1 MATAVSANDVL
12 RMRLASQLI
21 GGPSL
26 APAAVVTH
34 MLATQAQDFAQALWA
49 IGVRSPGSTRSSVLD
64 ALRSG
69 DVVRS
74 WPFRGTLMFVPAED
88 LGWMLGISAHRALS
102 AAAARHRMLELDDA
116 SLSEA
121 RDLTVAALEGG
132 RMLGRDDYFAM
143 LEGHGIRTTAQRGVH
158 IIWVL
163 AQTGVVCWGP
173 PLGTQQGL
181 VLVDEWVQ
189 SPRVLGRDEALRELV
204 VRYFT
209 GHGPAT
215 LRDLAWWAKGTIAD
229 LRAGIALAGD
239 ALEQLSH
246 EGTAYWRL
254 AGSPDPARWPAL
266 SMLPGFDEYLLGYQ
280 ARDLPLAEEHSAKIV
295 PGNNGIFLPTIVVNG
310 RVVGTWKRAFRG
322 ASITVTPEPFTGLS
336 ASNTAA
342 LERATKRY
350 TSFFAG

>member
-1 MATAVSANDVL
+1 MATAVSAHDVL

-21 GGPSL
+21 RGSSL
-26 APAAVVTH
+26 APAAVVRH
-34 MLATQAQDFAQALWA
+34 MLATQSQDFVQALWA

-69 DVVRS
+69 EVVRS

-102 AAAARHRMLELDDA
+102 AAAARHRTLELDDA

-143 LEGHGIRTTAQRGVH
+143 LEHHGIRTTGQRGVH

-173 PLGTQQGL
+173 PLGSQQGL
-181 VLVDEWVQ
+181 VLVDEWVK
-189 SPRVLGRDEALRELV
+189 SPRVLGRDESLRELV

-215 LRDLAWWAKGTIAD
+215 LKDLAWWAKATVAD
-229 LRAGIALAGD
+229 LTLGIALAGD

-246 EGTAYWRL
+246 EGTVYWRL
-254 AGSPDPARWPAL
+254 AGAPDTSGWPAL
-266 SMLPGFDEYLLGYQ
+266 TLLPGFDEYLLGYQ
-280 ARDLPLAEEHSAKIV
+280 GRDLPLPVEHSGKIV

-322 ASITVTPEPFTGLS
+322 ATITVTPEPFTGLS
-336 ASNTAA
+336 AANAA
-342 LERATKRY
+342 AFERVATRY
-350 TSFFAG
+350 RSFFAG

>member
-1 MATAVSANDVL
+1 MATPVSANDLL
-12 RMRLASQLI
+12 RMRLTSQLI
-21 GGPSL
+21 GGSSL

-49 IGVRSPGSTRSSVLD
+49 IGVRSPGSTRSSVLGS
-64 ALRSG
+64 LRSG

-102 AAAARHRMLELDDA
+102 AAAARHRTLELDDA
-116 SLSEA
+116 ALSEA

-132 RMLGRDDYFAM
+132 RMLGRDDYFAL
-143 LEGHGIRTTAQRGVH
+143 LESHGIRTTGQRGVH

-181 VLVDEWVQ
+181 VLVDEWVG
-189 SPRVLGRDEALRELV
+189 SSRVLGRDEALRELV
-204 VRYFT
+204 VRYFA

-215 LRDLAWWAKGTIAD
+215 LKDLAWWAKGTVAD
-229 LRAGIALAGD
+229 LTLGIALAGD

-254 AGSPDPARWPAL
+254 AGAPDPSGWPAL
-266 SMLPGFDEYLLGYQ
+266 TMLPGFDEYLLGYQ
-280 ARDLPLAEEHSAKIV
+280 ARDLPLAVEHSQKIV
-295 PGNNGIFLPTIVVNG
+295 PGNNGVFLPTIVVNG

-322 ASITVTPEPFTGLS
+322 ASITVTPEPFAELS
-336 ASNTAA
+336 AANTAA